1 MDNEEDYRM
10 NASPFGV
17 RGIGLDAAA
26 TADGPFYLPTS
37 APLLPAVHFPTEVAV
52 VSWT

>member
-10 NASPFGV
+10 NASQFGV
-17 RGIGLDAAA
+17 SGMGLDAA